1 MNAVEHIVE
10 AYYRL
15 CLNCFTRS
23 DVKVICG
30 NNRQLD
36 LLAIN
41 LVDGTQYHIESSV
54 THALSFAFHTKH
66 LKEMFNKKFRGFPAE
81 RAGEN
86 ADFAKGRNYE
96 KEIRDTY
103 QSVGFSPEKLQR
115 VWCGWIVADYKNLN
129 QFLADYKQETGL
141 AVSVI
146 SFRDEVIPKL
156 QATVATSNYDDEVLR
171 TLSLLQQ
178 RQVQVKC
185 SETKPANE

>member
-15 CLNCFTRS
+15 YLNCFTRS

-30 NNRQLD
+30 NSRQLD

-41 LVDGTQYHIESSV
+41 LVDGKQYHVESSV
-54 THALSFAFHTKH
+54 THDLSFAFHTKH
-66 LKEMFNKKFRGFPAE
+66 LKETFDKKFRGFPAE

-86 ADFAKGRNYE
+86 TDFAKGRTYE

-103 QSVGFSPEKLQR
+103 QSVGFSPETLQR
-115 VWCGWIVADYKNLN
+115 VWCCWVVVDHANLDG
-129 QFLADYKQETGL
+129 FLNGYKQETGL
-141 AVSVI
+141 SVQVI
-146 SFRDEVIPKL
+146 SFRDEVLPKL

-178 RQVQVKC
+178 QRAQTERLKAQGR
-185 SETKPANE
+185 